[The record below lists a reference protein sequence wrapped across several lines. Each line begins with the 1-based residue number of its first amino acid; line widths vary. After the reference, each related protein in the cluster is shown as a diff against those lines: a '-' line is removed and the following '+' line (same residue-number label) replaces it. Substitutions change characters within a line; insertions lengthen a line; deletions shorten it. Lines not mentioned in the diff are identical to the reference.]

1 VSLDSLI
8 GHLTRTTRLNRS
20 EAERVVAEVV
30 AYFSE
35 TADDFIVRRH
45 GELQADNERNAEI
58 FERLAEEMC
67 ERRFAAPP
75 LSQRQ
80 IRRLIYG

>member
-1 VSLDSLI
+1 VGFEDLVE
-8 GHLTRTTRLNRS
+8 HLTRNTRLSRA

-35 TADDFIVRRH
+35 SADDFIVRRH
-45 GELQADNERNAEI
+45 GELQADNEKNAAI
-58 FERLAEEMC
+58 FERLAAELS